1 MNPTQIALIN
11 RSFEQLTRAAEEV
24 PATFYHRL
32 FELDPALRP
41 LFQHDIV
48 LQGRK
53 FMTMLAVVVRG
64 LDALDRLLT
73 DVENLGRRH
82 VAYGVSDTHYET
94 VEAALLWSIQDSLGD
109 EWTPAIGEAWGAA
122 YRLLA
127 DTMQR
132 AARDVPGDSLAP
144 APNMPQPNW

>member
-1 MNPTQIALIN
+1 MNHSQIALIN
-11 RSFEQLTRAAEEV
+11 RSFEQLALAGEEV
-24 PATFYHRL
+24 AATFYRRL

-82 VAYGVSDTHYET
+82 VAYGVSDSHYET
-94 VEAALLWSIQDSLGD
+94 VETALLWAIQSSLGD
-109 EWTPAIGEAWGAA
+109 NWTPAVGEAWGAA

-132 AARDVPGDSLAP
+132 AARDVPDDSIAP
-144 APNMPQPNW
+144 ASGMPKPEL

>member
-11 RSFEQLTRAAEEV
+11 RSFEQLARAAEEV
-24 PATFYHRL
+24 AAAFYGRL
-32 FELDPALRP
+32 FELDPTLRP

-64 LDALDRLLT
+64 LDVLDRLLT

-94 VEAALLWSIQDSLGD
+94 VEAALLWAIQDRLGA

-132 AARDVPGDSLAP
+132 AARDVPSDSLTP
-144 APNMPQPNW
+144 ASDMPQPNW

>member
-1 MNPTQIALIN
+1 MKPTQIALIN
-11 RSFEQLTRAAEEV
+11 RSFEQLAPAAEEV
-24 PATFYHRL
+24 AATFYGRL
-32 FELDPALRP
+32 FELDPTLRP

-94 VEAALLWSIQDSLGD
+94 VEAALLWTIRARLGD
-109 EWTPAIGEAWGAA
+109 EWTPAVGEAWGAA

-144 APNMPQPNW
+144 ASHMPKPNR

>member
-1 MNPTQIALIN
+1 MNAKQIALIHH
-11 RSFEQLTRAAEEV
+11 SFEQLVPAAEQL
-24 PATFYHRL
+24 ATTFYQRL
-32 FELDPALRP
+32 FELDPTLQP
-41 LFQHDIV
+41 LFQHDIA

-64 LDALDRLLT
+64 LDALDRLLP

-82 VAYGVSDTHYET
+82 VAYGVSDTHYQI
-94 VEAALLWSIQDSLGD
+94 VEVALLWAIQEQLGVH
-109 EWTPAIGEAWGAA
+109 WTSAVGAAWAAA

-132 AARDVPGDSLAP
+132 AARDVPGDLP
-144 APNMPQPNW
+144 GD

>member
-1 MNPTQIALIN
+1 MNATQIALIHS
-11 RSFEQLTRAAEEV
+11 SFEHLAPAAE
-24 PATFYHRL
+24 ALAASFYGRL
-32 FELDPALRP
+32 FEIDPTLRP

-53 FMTMLAVVVRG
+53 FMTMLVVVVRG
-64 LDALDRLLT
+64 LDTLDRLLP

-94 VEAALLWSIQDSLGD
+94 VEVALLWAIQDRLGD
-109 EWTPAIGEAWGAA
+109 DWTPAVGEAWAAA

-132 AARDVPGDSLAP
+132 AARDVPSDALPDSP
-144 APNMPQPNW
+144 QMPRYEE

>member
-1 MNPTQIALIN
+1 
-11 RSFEQLTRAAEEV
+11 
-24 PATFYHRL
+24 
-32 FELDPALRP
+32 

-53 FMTMLAVVVRG
+53 FMTMLAVMVRG

-82 VAYGVSDTHYET
+82 VAYGVSNTHYQT
-94 VEAALLWSIQDSLGD
+94 VEAALLWAIQDSLGD
-109 EWTPAIGEAWGAA
+109 EWTPAVGEAWGAA
-122 YRLLA
+122 YRLIA

-144 APNMPQPNW
+144 APDMPKPNW

>member
-11 RSFEQLTRAAEEV
+11 RSFEQLAPAAQAV
-24 PATFYHRL
+24 AAAFYRRL
-32 FELDPALRP
+32 FELDPSLRP
-41 LFQHDIV
+41 LFQHDIE

-82 VAYGVSDTHYET
+82 VAYGVSDTQYAT
-94 VEAALLWSIQDSLGD
+94 VEAALLWAIQDRLGAG
-109 EWTPAIGEAWGAA
+109 WTPAVGEAWGAA

-132 AARDVPGDSLAP
+132 AARDVPGDPLASP
-144 APNMPQPNW
+144 PDLSEPNG

>member
-11 RSFEQLTRAAEEV
+11 RSFEQLARAAEEV
-24 PATFYHRL
+24 AATFYRRL
-32 FELDPALRP
+32 FELDPTLRP
-41 LFQHDIV
+41 LFQHAIV

-53 FMTMLAVVVRG
+53 FMTMLTVVVHG
-64 LDALDRLLT
+64 LDTLDRLLT

-82 VAYGVSDTHYET
+82 VAYGVSDAHYET
-94 VEAALLWSIQDSLGD
+94 VEAALLWAIQDSLGAD
-109 EWTPAIGEAWGAA
+109 WTPAVGEAWAAA

-127 DTMQR
+127 GTMQR

-144 APNMPQPNW
+144 ASDMPKPNW